1 MAPAAAGGGKGAHV
15 RRAILH
21 FRHGALGP
29 PPRRRHGPGNATD
42 PIFVNMM
49 ARDTLPD
56 LRQDHSVS
64 VRGVAR
70 FMPSSKSHARWED
83 ALRST
88 VALWMFVLLVFLP
101 KIIQRHAGEP
111 WTGVALD
118 CATFP
123 VSMAL
128 AMVMYLVSRATIGM
142 AYHWRLPI
150 RAIAVLVFAA
160 VNTIFDLVFQGWIA
174 NNVMQTWA
182 NLPADFGRAYTSM
195 LNYILVFGVNMI
207 LFHVNYARR
216 AGLQQERQLAD
227 ANLAAQ
233 QAQLAA
239 LRYQLNPHFLFN
251 ALNSISA
258 LIVTQRNKDAEAM
271 TDKLSSFL
279 RSSLNA
285 DPAELIPLDEELAL
299 TEEYLAIESV
309 RFGERLEISIDCEG
323 QACHALVPSFLVQPL
338 VENAVKHGVARSSAP
353 VEIAIDAKLNGGALR
368 ITVSN
373 CLTRDETDDLP
384 GAEGA
389 GVGLDNVRHRLQA
402 VFGRR
407 ASLTAGAA
415 GDRFVATISI
425 PDVKLAP

>member
-1 MAPAAAGGGKGAHV
+1 M
-15 RRAILH
+15 
-21 FRHGALGP
+21 P
-29 PPRRRHGPGNATD
+29 P
-42 PIFVNMM
+42 
-49 ARDTLPD
+49 
-56 LRQDHSVS
+56 
-64 VRGVAR
+64 
-70 FMPSSKSHARWED
+70 SKSHARWED

-128 AMVMYLVSRATIGM
+128 AMIMFLVSRPTIGM
-142 AYHWRLPI
+142 AYHWRVPI
-150 RAIAVLVFAA
+150 RAAAVLAFAA
-160 VNTIFDLVFQGWIA
+160 VNTIFDLIFQGWIA

-216 AGLQQERQLAD
+216 AGLQQERRLAE

-258 LIVTQRNKDAEAM
+258 LIVTNRNKDAEAM
-271 TDKLSSFL
+271 TGKLSSFL
-279 RSSLNA
+279 RTSLNA
-285 DPAELIPLDEELAL
+285 DPAELVPLDEELAL

-309 RFGERLEISIDCEG
+309 RFGDRLGVRIDCEDH
-323 QACHALVPSFLVQPL
+323 ACAALVPSFLVQPL

-353 VEIAIDAKLNGGALR
+353 VEIAIDAKLTGGALR

-373 CLTRDETDDLP
+373 CLTGGAPDALP

-389 GVGLDNVRHRLQA
+389 GVGLDNVRHRLRA
-402 VFGRR
+402 VFGKR
-407 ASLTAGAA
+407 ASLTAGAN
-415 GDRFVATISI
+415 GERFVATISI
-425 PDVKLAP
+425 PDVQLAP